1 MRMKLIHELSEIWRQ
16 AENSLSDY
24 DDKKAIRLKDKFTNK
39 CKNLKED
46 ELEELSKILD
56 GDAC

>member
-1 MRMKLIHELSEIWRQ
+1 MKLIHELSEIWRQ
-16 AENSLSDY
+16 AENSLLDY
-24 DDKKAIRLKDKFTNK
+24 DDKKAIGLKDKFTNK

-46 ELEELSKILD
+46 ELLELSKILD